1 MYCIITDEEAV
12 HFAPYSAPIL
22 HFATLG
28 SFAFARY
35 HNILGLPSFL
45 HRPFV
50 EGFRALVEAH
60 VEEVRREE
68 AAEGA
73 GVALQLSCRRA
84 GHGGAPPALVG
95 VPLAPAKALAEELAA
110 LPEERGRVGDED
122 DREVAFE
129 AREGQVQVGGAALR
143 ETF

>member
-73 GVALQLSCRRA
+73 GVALQPQARRNWLRK
-84 GHGGAPPALVG
+84 GSLGALN
-95 VPLAPAKALAEELAA
+95 AA
-110 LPEERGRVGDED
+110 L
-122 DREVAFE
+122 
-129 AREGQVQVGGAALR
+129 QVPTT
-143 ETF
+143 E

>member
-45 HRPFV
+45 NRPFV

-73 GVALQLSCRRA
+73 DFDEPTESEWSSEVQLLEVSMA
-84 GHGGAPPALVG
+84 WS
-95 VPLAPAKALAEELAA
+95 
-110 LPEERGRVGDED
+110 RG
-122 DREVAFE
+122 
-129 AREGQVQVGGAALR
+129 
-143 ETF
+143 